1 MGAKIEELE
10 TKSKIKNIRDIYRGI
25 NDFRKGSQPRCNMF
39 TDEKVDLVADSH
51 RIAARWRNY
60 FSQLFN
66 AHGLK
71 DVGQVEIP
79 TADPLVPEPSA
90 SEFELDIDK
99 LKSNNRQV
107 LMKYRQK

>member
-1 MGAKIEELE
+1 ME
-10 TKSKIKNIRDIYRGI
+10 
-25 NDFRKGSQPRCNMF
+25 
-39 TDEKVDLVADSH
+39 DLVADS
-51 RIAARWRNY
+51 RSILARWRNY
-60 FSQLFN
+60 FSQLSN
-66 AHGLK
+66 VHGVK